1 MVTPIE
7 PAKLVDSTVVDR
19 EGSKIGKVGSVYLSD
34 ETGSPEWVTVK
45 TGLFGHK
52 ENFVPLQG
60 ASMDSDGLHVS
71 VDKQRVTDA
80 PRIDPDGHLSQQE
93 NSELYKYYNLPVP
106 QQRMAAG
113 GRSPQ
118 RDNQAMAAGAA
129 PGGMRSNREQSE
141 QGMRDARD
149 AQGLQSGQS
158 MQGAQGTQAMQA
170 NRERALRDREQ
181 TGTRAG
187 AMEGADSKSA
197 KDTQAERGA
206 RDKRHAGDDT
216 MIRSEE
222 QLKVGTEQVETGHV
236 RLRKYVVTEEQ
247 QITVPVSHEEVRLE
261 REPITG
267 AERETSATIGE
278 ETYDVTLHAEK
289 PVVSKETVAVERV
302 RLGTEKITEEQ
313 TVTDHVR
320 KERVEVEDDTKKPK
334 HGRSES

>member
-60 ASMDSDGLHVS
+60 ASMDSEGLHVS

-106 QQRMAAG
+106 QQRMASG

-129 PGGMRSNREQSE
+129 PNAMRSNREPSE
-141 QGMRDARD
+141 QGMRNARD
-149 AQGLQSGQS
+149 
-158 MQGAQGTQAMQA
+158 MQGSQSTQGSQAMQA
-170 NRERALRDREQ
+170 NREHALRDREQ

-187 AMEGADSKSA
+187 AMEGAEAKSA
-197 KDTQAERGA
+197 KDTQGERGA
-206 RDKRHAGDDT
+206 RDKRRAGDDT

-289 PVVSKETVAVERV
+289 PVVRKETVAVERV

-313 TVTDHVR
+313 TVTDSVR